1 MEIKL
6 ENESLELTINSF
18 GAEPKKHH
26 RQGNWYTVSGDA
38 R

>member
-18 GAEPKKHH
+18 GAELKKHH
-26 RQGNWYTVSGDA
+26 RQGNWYTVSVGC